1 MTPETFRQR
10 LDSGEPLRLLD
21 IRTPYER
28 DSFSLGGLHLPL
40 DELLLR
46 IDEIPADWKENDVL
60 VYCGTGLQSGIAA
73 RILGKRGFVHIDHL
87 EGGIEAYLSL

>member
-1 MTPETFRQR
+1 MTPELFRQR
-10 LDSGEPLRLLD
+10 LASGQLPRLLD

-28 DSFSLGGLHLPL
+28 DSFSPGGLHLPL

-46 IDEIPADWKENDVL
+46 IDEIPADWKENEVI

-73 RILGKRGFVHIDHL
+73 RILAKRGFIGVDHL